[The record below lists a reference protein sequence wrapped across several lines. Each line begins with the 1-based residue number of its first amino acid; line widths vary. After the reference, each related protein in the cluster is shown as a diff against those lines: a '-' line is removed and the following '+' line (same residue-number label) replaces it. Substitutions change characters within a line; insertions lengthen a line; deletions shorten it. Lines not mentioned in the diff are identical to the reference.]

1 MFHFKENSGERS
13 RNEIRLLA
21 GNTILTHDPSK
32 HIILQQMMR
41 AEEMVL
47 SFELIFPSSFPSIA
61 RAGGQPEPPPRRALV
76 FRLVEPGNALN

>member
-47 SFELIFPSSFPSIA
+47 SFELIFPSLPGPA
-61 RAGGQPEPPPRRALV
+61 AGRAGTAAAACSG
-76 FRLVEPGNALN
+76 F